1 MAACSLGRPDLTDRL
16 AAIRCPTLFVTG
28 SDHSEWTAE
37 QATAK
42 SRLLA
47 TGSAAVVPHTAYL
60 TPLEAPDATIKLVR
74 QLWGITD
81 EGV

>member
-1 MAACSLGRPDLTDRL
+1 MDGRAGHGEVP
-16 AAIRCPTLFVTG
+16 F
-28 SDHSEWTAE
+28 
-37 QATAK
+37 
-42 SRLLA
+42 LA